1 MPAIFAH
8 PPFVAE
14 CDTQD
19 AALLERAACVAPLV
33 VEAAQLESGHS
44 SPNFLPASCE
54 YWVKLAEGQTE
65 DQAVKILD
73 NGATRIITKDAAL
86 VSAIPA
92 ERILL
97 WVDSTTSTPLSDTS
111 LIKDIAGLYVELPEA
126 QAPELLASFREVLGG
141 KRSIDSKVLIFRPTS
156 GSVQDATMLG
166 KMESKGTPS
175 VPTSKLDASGI
186 TTLFTSV
193 LKTDRTDGLFAT
205 SVASSSGDAL
215 GLVYSSNASIAM
227 SIDSGAATYYSR
239 SRNSLWKKGETSGAT
254 QKVNR
259 IRIDCDG
266 DALEFEVQQKQ
277 GTGFCQ

>member
-14 CDTQD
+14 CDSQD
-19 AALLERAACVAPLV
+19 SGLLTSAARVAPLV

-44 SPNFLPASCE
+44 APNFLPSSCE
-54 YWVKLAEGQTE
+54 YWVKLAEGQTDE
-65 DQAVKILD
+65 QAIKILD
-73 NGATRIITKDAAL
+73 NGATRVITKDASLAMT
-86 VSAIPA
+86 IPA

-97 WVDSTTSTPLSDTS
+97 WVNSTTSTPLSDSS

-141 KRSIDSKVLIFRPTS
+141 KRSIDSKVLIFRPLS

-166 KMESKGTPS
+166 KMEPKGVPS
-175 VPTSKLDASGI
+175 MPLSKLSPTALS
-186 TTLFTSV
+186 TLFTSV
-193 LKTDRTDGLFAT
+193 LRTDRTDGLFAT
-205 SVASSSGDAL
+205 SVTSSTGDSL

-227 SIDSGAATYYSR
+227 SIESSAATYYSR

-254 QKVNR
+254 QTVQR

-266 DALEFEVQQKQ
+266 DALEFVVDQKA